1 MYRLADLRAEAYP
14 GGMST
19 MEAKLDLILSKVIG
33 LEQDLGSMKTDLGS
47 VKTDLGSV
55 KTDLGSVKTDL
66 GSVKTELSDLKGRA
80 DRQDA
85 RIDELVAAFRQ
96 NWANLSGLYRRVLD
110 DVKSFE
116 DRLASKISQV
126 NQSIVALKESID
138 NQDYRSDTLGRR
150 ITALE
155 ERPHGLDR

>member
-1 MYRLADLRAEAYP
+1 
-14 GGMST
+14 

-33 LEQDLGSMKTDLGS
+33 LEQELGSFKSEVRHELGS
-47 VKTDLGSV
+47 VKQELGSV
-55 KTDLGSVKTDL
+55 KQELGSVKQ
-66 GSVKTELSDLKGRA
+66 ELSDLKVRA

-96 NWANLSGLYRRVLD
+96 NWGNMSGLYRRILD
-110 DVKSFE
+110 DVKLFE
-116 DRLASKISQV
+116 DRLASKVTQV

-138 NQDYRSDTLGRR
+138 NQDFRSDTLGRR

-155 ERPHGLDR
+155 DRPPYGFDR